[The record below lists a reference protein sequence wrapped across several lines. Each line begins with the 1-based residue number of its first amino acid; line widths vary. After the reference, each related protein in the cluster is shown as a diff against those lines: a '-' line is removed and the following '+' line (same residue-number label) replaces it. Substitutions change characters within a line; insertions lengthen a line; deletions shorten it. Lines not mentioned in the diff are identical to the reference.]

1 MSPEPVAGLDS
12 QTRDHAKEWSMPDD
26 ATATG
31 IREVGTVFVPVSDQD
46 RSLEFFVGQ
55 LGFEKRADFAYG
67 GQHRWIEVAPP
78 GVANAIALVPP
89 SEGAS
94 AGADVAR
101 CAFATADIESAHAA
115 LRARGVDV
123 DAEIARAGTRR
134 SGLVSPAVF
143 VEDPVPPQFFVRDPD
158 GNRFLIVEAG

>member
-1 MSPEPVAGLDS
+1 MTNA
-12 QTRDHAKEWSMPDD
+12 H
-26 ATATG
+26 TATRIG
-31 IREVGTVFVPVSDQD
+31 QIGAVFVPVADQD
-46 RSLEFFVGQ
+46 RALEFYVGK
-55 LGFEKRADFAYG
+55 LGFEKRVDFPYG
-67 GQHRWIEVAPP
+67 EQHRWIEVAPP
-78 GVANAIALVPP
+78 GAANAIALVAP

-134 SGLVSPAVF
+134 SGLVSPTVF